1 MSLFKSQI
9 LNSYN
14 LIQYQDD
21 FLLLHCSRNDKV
33 CAPFD
38 GEVKATENGC
48 VLYNDNFK
56 LYINHMECDGNQ
68 KVSAGQ
74 TIGIPKMGRILGEN
88 KAYIGLK
95 ISCVDELCDIMLY
108 LNRRDKDIRSTEIEE
123 EISEEVQETPKP
135 KRKSNKKKETKN
147 KG

>member
-95 ISCVDELCDIMLY
+95 ISCVDELCNIITY
-108 LNRRDKDIRSTEIEE
+108 LNHKDKDVCMVKKLIEKEINEE
-123 EISEEVQETPKP
+123 MQETSKP
-135 KRKSNKKKETKN
+135 KRKSSKKKK
-147 KG
+147 